1 MHFGSANVGL
11 HCRFKMHDVQ
21 NRECLQRG
29 NAFRSPFLGGGT
41 LGCGKGRC
49 ERIEKLEQQ
58 KCVTGKGNRISI
70 FYPHPKCIPTLH
82 WPLETLRQ
90 AFSEYRTAM
99 QNAYACPFGLAI
111 GVRLT
116 AFTMS

>member
-1 MHFGSANVGL
+1 MCDRERKQNIHFACYL
-11 HCRFKMHDVQ
+11 
-21 NRECLQRG
+21 
-29 NAFRSPFLGGGT
+29 
-41 LGCGKGRC
+41 
-49 ERIEKLEQQ
+49 
-58 KCVTGKGNRISI
+58 
-70 FYPHPKCIPTLH
+70 YPHPKCIPTLH